1 MVYRVKMNQNF
12 NCYHF
17 LSKMFMQYRN
27 HLQER
32 REFVLLIVDV
42 GGKGDEV
49 NLNNFLVFQLE
60 RTYSLFKKK
69 KKDLLNL

>member
-1 MVYRVKMNQNF
+1 
-12 NCYHF
+12 
-17 LSKMFMQYRN
+17 MQYRN
-27 HLQER
+27 HLKER

-60 RTYSLFKKK
+60 RTCSKRKEKRTY
-69 KKDLLNL
+69 